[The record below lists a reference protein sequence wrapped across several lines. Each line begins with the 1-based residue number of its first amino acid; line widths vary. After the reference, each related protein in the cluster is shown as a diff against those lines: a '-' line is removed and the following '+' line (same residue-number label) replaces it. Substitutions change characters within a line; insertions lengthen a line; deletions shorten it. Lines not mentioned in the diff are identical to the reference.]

1 MTKETHTNPEESQL
15 LEQEPTLEVQTEG
28 ANEVEENVSTNATDL
43 VNDGPLVED
52 SGNVV
57 DDSFDSAKEETDYE
71 DDYYAVKAQD
81 HQRIE
86 SLIEQAENELA
97 DLKLRKSIME
107 ADFSGLLAHYRQ
119 LILTDQDIS
128 VIAKKTL
135 LEYYAYEF
143 LKPLKTIHLTAT
155 DNYDTWKTKHFN
167 VRFRLTETKE
177 LEFSFKLNPV
187 NSTYQSNYLPLLTI
201 NSNSQSVVVND
212 EQILHLISQWHAEN
226 IFSVNQLSLFNY
238 DVNLVLAHLKELGFT
253 VSPSLIDNTQTLA
266 VDMETD
272 FAVAAEVLDQIF
284 IITMENQQYDF
295 ITENKG
301 EILVLLDKNQ
311 RLTIH
316 LYTES
321 TLLTIDS
328 DQWKR
333 SLLDFFTSYPFLVP
347 LVVEGEE

>member
-1 MTKETHTNPEESQL
+1 MTKETQTNPEESQL

-28 ANEVEENVSTNATDL
+28 ANEVEENVPTNATDL
-43 VNDGPLVED
+43 VNDGPLVEN

-187 NSTYQSNYLPLLTI
+187 NGMRR
-201 NSNSQSVVVND
+201 
-212 EQILHLISQWHAEN
+212 
-226 IFSVNQLSLFNY
+226 IFSRSISFR
-238 DVNLVLAHLKELGFT
+238 
-253 VSPSLIDNTQTLA
+253 SLI
-266 VDMETD
+266 M
-272 FAVAAEVLDQIF
+272 
-284 IITMENQQYDF
+284 M
-295 ITENKG
+295 
-301 EILVLLDKNQ
+301 
-311 RLTIH
+311 
-316 LYTES
+316 S
-321 TLLTIDS
+321 TWYWRI
-328 DQWKR
+328 
-333 SLLDFFTSYPFLVP
+333 
-347 LVVEGEE
+347 

>member
-1 MTKETHTNPEESQL
+1 MTKETQTNPEESQL

-128 VIAKKTL
+128 GSPKR
-135 LEYYAYEF
+135 
-143 LKPLKTIHLTAT
+143 HC
-155 DNYDTWKTKHFN
+155 
-167 VRFRLTETKE
+167 
-177 LEFSFKLNPV
+177 LNTMPM
-187 NSTYQSNYLPLLTI
+187 NS
-201 NSNSQSVVVND
+201 
-212 EQILHLISQWHAEN
+212 
-226 IFSVNQLSLFNY
+226 
-238 DVNLVLAHLKELGFT
+238 
-253 VSPSLIDNTQTLA
+253 
-266 VDMETD
+266 
-272 FAVAAEVLDQIF
+272 
-284 IITMENQQYDF
+284 
-295 ITENKG
+295 
-301 EILVLLDKNQ
+301 
-311 RLTIH
+311 
-316 LYTES
+316 
-321 TLLTIDS
+321 
-328 DQWKR
+328 
-333 SLLDFFTSYPFLVP
+333 
-347 LVVEGEE
+347 

>member
-1 MTKETHTNPEESQL
+1 MTKETQTNPEESQL

-43 VNDGPLVED
+43 VNDGPLAED

-187 NSTYQSNYLPLLTI
+187 NSTYQSNYL
-201 NSNSQSVVVND
+201 
-212 EQILHLISQWHAEN
+212 
-226 IFSVNQLSLFNY
+226 
-238 DVNLVLAHLKELGFT
+238 
-253 VSPSLIDNTQTLA
+253 
-266 VDMETD
+266 
-272 FAVAAEVLDQIF
+272 
-284 IITMENQQYDF
+284 
-295 ITENKG
+295 
-301 EILVLLDKNQ
+301 
-311 RLTIH
+311 
-316 LYTES
+316 S
-321 TLLTIDS
+321 TWYWRI
-328 DQWKR
+328 
-333 SLLDFFTSYPFLVP
+333 
-347 LVVEGEE
+347 